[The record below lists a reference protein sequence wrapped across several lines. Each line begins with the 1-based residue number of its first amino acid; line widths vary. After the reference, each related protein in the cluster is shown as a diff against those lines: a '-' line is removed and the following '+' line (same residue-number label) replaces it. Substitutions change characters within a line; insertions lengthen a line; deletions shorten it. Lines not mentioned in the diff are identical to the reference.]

1 MKPLFNIN
9 KTKLINNKFQMNSF
23 QDLRPLSI
31 FNISTF
37 YFFFS
42 RHKSHTSRVFTH
54 VIQSILMIVEIRTF
68 KNSVNIVMLVLFK
81 CQIRTKSKVLIARK
95 HSIFYRYSLDFVP
108 CLWMLW
114 KEMSWLS
121 IH

>member
-1 MKPLFNIN
+1 MKSLFNIN

-37 YFFFS
+37 HFFFS
-42 RHKSHTSRVFTH
+42 RRKSHTSRVFTR
-54 VIQSILMIVEIRTF
+54 VIQSILMIVEIWTF

-95 HSIFYRYSLDFVP
+95 QHFLSIFLDFVP
-108 CLWMLW
+108 CLWTLW
-114 KEMSWLS
+114 KEMQKCL
-121 IH
+121 